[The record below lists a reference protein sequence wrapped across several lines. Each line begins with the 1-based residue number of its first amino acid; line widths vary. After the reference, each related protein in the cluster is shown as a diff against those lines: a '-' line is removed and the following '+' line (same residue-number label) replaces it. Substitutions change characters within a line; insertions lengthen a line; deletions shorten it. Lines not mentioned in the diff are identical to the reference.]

1 MKRIFI
7 ALLCLPTMAFSQ
19 NFKADVKNFNFNY
32 KIPLG
37 EGVASS
43 FSMESFE
50 ARQEVRVAIEK
61 LNEEFFIKVSGAEEG
76 EFNFKNPPA
85 FIKDAESMTIRGFNL
100 SFQNALSINLN
111 QADFVSPDN
120 ALHLQNFSLG
130 CQRNLVLEDLMD
142 QVISGCTQ
150 GMNLKSSRFSSSEEA
165 LSKAIVQVVEKEV
178 GPMSGIGVNSLDM
191 RVSGGRYDLSAE
203 IKAQISGK
211 IKSKGELS
219 YDAAKKELRVKI
231 SSVKYGF
238 FNITSKVFDE
248 LEKKESEKMKV
259 SKPYVY
265 FKLK

>member
-7 ALLCLPTMAFSQ
+7 TLLYLPTIAFSQ
-19 NFKADVKNFNFNY
+19 SFKAEVRNFNFNY

-37 EGVASS
+37 EGVATS

-50 ARQEVRVAIEK
+50 TRREVRVAIEK

-85 FIKDAESMTIRGFNL
+85 FIKDAESMTVRGFNL
-100 SFQNALSINLN
+100 SFLNDLSINLN
-111 QADFVSPDN
+111 QADFVSPDD

-142 QVISGCTQ
+142 QVLNGCTQ
-150 GMNLKSSRFSSSEEA
+150 RMNLKSSRFSSSEEA
-165 LSKAIVQVVEKEV
+165 LSSAIVQAVAKEAAPLGGV
-178 GPMSGIGVNSLDM
+178 GVNSLDM
-191 RVSGGRYDLSAE
+191 RVSAGRYYLSAE

-211 IKSKGELS
+211 IKSQGELS

-231 SSVKYGF
+231 ASVKYGF